1 MKAKM
6 SEVQLAEKRRKMK
19 RIRKYVVFL
28 MAFALFMQAGLSTS
42 QAAAAKKAIKA
53 KSLSLNYKKKTIQ
66 AGKTLKLKA
75 TVKPKKVKA
84 KIKWASSNKKVAT
97 VSANGKVKAK
107 KKGVAK
113 ITAAVKGTK
122 LKKTC
127 KITVKEKVSSNQ
139 SALPAPVP
147 TKVPEA
153 PQPTQAAGPV
163 SGAPTAGPSAAPATA
178 SPSPTPIMDTKVIAT
193 QDDVEA
199 ALADAK
205 KDPLITTVK
214 IKTEAAE
221 QIELPEGDY
230 SDLKLVIEAP
240 KAEVSNH
247 AVFKEIIIRQI
258 AKDTYRE
265 YAEGNVINADCPI
278 GRIIITDRAKA
289 ELNILKEACDIA
301 VVVDGSLSGMEVAGK
316 DSTIDISGSAAEPIK
331 VQTSVETEIKT
342 SHVLEVNASAK
353 ITLVMYPG
361 AEDSEVYVDNNGL
374 VPEVY
379 GVGSIKVAFGDTGNV
394 QTVIAEYRD
403 DVSGEQQIV
412 ALEGAIVDYDSGEPR
427 KGALVYLLPY
437 TNSFDESKVEENEY
451 RKTASTDEN
460 GKYTIDSIR
469 TGNYI
474 MVVKEPGMVTAIQY
488 LVITSRYGGVFQN
501 ETLQLFPQTED
512 NAPGVITGTLSNS
525 VDGNPIEGLTARLR
539 KGKGNTVGNVLE
551 KAVSDSQGTYT
562 FEGVEPGYY
571 TVEFVDL
578 RTQQPDG
585 NYISTSMNAVVRSG
599 RTDVVSPALTKS
611 ISSSQVRFVLT
622 WGDESSGAPADLDS
636 HLTGPKKEGSNRRF
650 HTYFLDRTFKEDD
663 VKYADLDH
671 DDTTWEG
678 PETTTIYE
686 AVPGVYDFYIHDFTN
701 LDSTESTALATSGA
715 KVEIYQGTTLMVTY
729 YVPNKEGTVWHVC
742 SYDSRTGTLEQYN
755 EMYYESDPASVGS
768 DPKQRALELLEE
780 ELSKFNT
787 VIKGLEE
794 NDAKA
799 ALQEKYKTFEKYL
812 AEVNVS
818 DVSLEEIQAKTNELS
833 KLVDKVKNSLYIGE
847 IYFADDS
854 DTYAEV
860 YNEGAEITIYTIAPS
875 DVQIKEIEVP
885 EGVRYEIV
893 KGGDGAISAIR
904 VITEEGYAKA
914 YKVTYEVPSY
924 YFSISEVE
932 GSDVDWWTTRTDYD
946 EDDNKIYMLD
956 VYTKDGNAR
965 EFTLTP
971 TSSKVQTGYEKDADG
986 VITSV
991 TLSVGDTASRT
1002 YQVRYCFDE
1011 EQLMPSSVRT
1021 VSGEEIRWDED
1032 WDYDDNDSKYYYI
1045 TVLNDTGNA
1054 GDITVTPQNEGVN
1067 VTYNRE
1073 NGAVTSFTMSAGGH
1087 SRTYQVR
1094 YAFDQTLLIP
1104 QDIVSDEI
1112 EDWDWDYDYD
1122 ENDEKQYYLSVWTT
1136 TGEPCDFTVTPKS
1149 EKAEVSYGKDG
1160 DVIRSVTI
1168 KIGENTRTY
1177 QVRYSQW

>member
-1 MKAKM
+1 
-6 SEVQLAEKRRKMK
+6 MK

-28 MAFALFMQAGLSTS
+28 MAFALLLEAGGSTS
-42 QAAAAKKAIKA
+42 QAAAAKKAAKV

-75 TVKPKKVKA
+75 TVKPKKAKA
-84 KIKWASSNKKVAT
+84 KFKWSSSNKKVAT

-127 KITVKEKVSSNQ
+127 KITVKEKASSNQ

-153 PQPTQAAGPV
+153 PQPTQAAGPA
-163 SGAPTAGPSAAPATA
+163 SGAPTA
-178 SPSPTPIMDTKVIAT
+178 SPSPTPIKDTEVITT

-199 ALADAK
+199 ALANAK
-205 KDPLITTVK
+205 EDSKITTVK

-230 SDLKLVIEAP
+230 SELKLVIEAP

-247 AVFKEIIIRQI
+247 AVFKDITIRQI

-289 ELNILKEACDIA
+289 ELNILKEASDIT
-301 VVVDGSLSGMEVAGK
+301 VVVDGSLSGIKVTGK
-316 DSTIDISGSAAEPIK
+316 DSTVDISGSTADPIK
-331 VQTSVETEIKT
+331 VQTSVEAEIKT

-361 AEDSEVYVDNNGL
+361 AEDSEVYVEDSGL
-374 VPEVY
+374 LPEVY
-379 GVGSIKVAFGDTGNV
+379 GVGSIKVTFGDTGNV

-403 DVSGEQQIV
+403 DVSGEQQTV
-412 ALEGAIVDYDSGEPR
+412 SLQGTIVDYDSGEPR
-427 KGALVYLLPY
+427 KEALVYLLPY

-501 ETLQLFPQTED
+501 ETLKLFPQTED
-512 NAPGVITGTLSNS
+512 NAPGIITGTLSNS
-525 VDGNPIEGLTARLR
+525 VDGKPIEGLTARLR

-585 NYISTSMNAVVRSG
+585 NYISTSMNAIVRSA
-599 RTDVVSPALTKS
+599 RTDVVSTALTKS

-636 HLTGPKKEGSNRRF
+636 HLTGPKKQGSLRRF
-650 HTYFLDRTFKEDD
+650 HTYFVDRTFEEDD

-671 DDTTWEG
+671 DDTSWEG

-686 AVPGVYDFYIHDFTN
+686 AVSGVYDFYIHDYTN
-701 LDSTESTALATSGA
+701 QDSTESTALATSGA

-768 DPKQRALELLEE
+768 DPKQQALELMEQ
-780 ELSKFNT
+780 ELSEFGT
-787 VIKGLEE
+787 AIEALEE
-794 NDAKA
+794 NDAKTE
-799 ALQEKYKTFEKYL
+799 LKKKYKEFEKYI
-812 AEVNVS
+812 AEVNIS
-818 DVSLEEIQAKTNELS
+818 DVSLEEIQAKADELS
-833 KLVDKVKNSLYIGE
+833 KLFDKMKNSLHVEE
-847 IYFADDS
+847 IYFVGDGEE
-854 DTYAEV
+854 YAEV
-860 YNEGAEITIYTIAPS
+860 YNEDATITIYTISPS
-875 DVQIKEIEVP
+875 DVQIKEVEVS
-885 EGVRYEIV
+885 EGARCEVVNDE
-893 KGGDGAISAIR
+893 DGVISAIR
-904 VITEEGYAKA
+904 VITEEGYVKV
-914 YKVTYEVPSY
+914 YKVTYEVPSH

-971 TSSKVQTGYEKDADG
+971 TSSSMVQTSYEKDSDG

-991 TLSVGDTASRT
+991 TLSVGDIASRT

-1011 EQLMPSSVRT
+1011 EQLTPSSVRT
-1021 VSGEEIRWDED
+1021 VSGEELRWDED
-1032 WDYDDNDSKYYYI
+1032 WDYDEDDSKYYFI

-1054 GDITVTPQNEGVN
+1054 GDITVTPQNEGIN

-1073 NGAVTSFTMSAGGH
+1073 NGVVTSFTISSGGH

-1136 TGEPCDFTVTPKS
+1136 KGEACDFTVTPKT
-1149 EKAEVSYGKDG
+1149 EKAQVSYEKDG
-1160 DVIRSVTI
+1160 DVIQSVAI

-1177 QVRYSQW
+1177 QVRYNQW

>member
-1 MKAKM
+1 
-6 SEVQLAEKRRKMK
+6 MK

-42 QAAAAKKAIKA
+42 QAAAAKKATKA

-75 TVKPKKVKA
+75 TVKPKKAKA

-97 VSANGKVKAK
+97 VSASGKVKAK

-127 KITVKEKVSSNQ
+127 KITVKEKASSNQ
-139 SALPAPVP
+139 SALPTPVP

-163 SGAPTAGPSAAPATA
+163 SGAPTAGPSVAPATA

-230 SDLKLVIEAP
+230 SELKLVIEAP

-247 AVFKEIIIRQI
+247 AVFKDITIRQI

-301 VVVDGSLSGMEVAGK
+301 VVVDGSLSGMEVTGK
-316 DSTIDISGSAAEPIK
+316 DSTIDISGSAADPIK

-361 AEDSEVYVDNNGL
+361 AEDSEVYVDNSEL
-374 VPEVY
+374 IPEVY
-379 GVGSIKVAFGDTGNV
+379 GIGSIKVTFGDTGNV

-501 ETLQLFPQTED
+501 ETLKLFPQTED

-551 KAVSDSQGTYT
+551 KTVSDSQGTYT

-578 RTQQPDG
+578 RTESDG
-585 NYISTSMNAVVRSG
+585 NYISTSMNAVVQSG

-611 ISSSQVRFVLT
+611 ISASQVRFVLT

-636 HLTGPKKEGSNRRF
+636 HLTGPKKESASQRF
-650 HTYFLDRTFKEDD
+650 HTYFSDRTFEENG

-671 DDTTWEG
+671 DDTEWEG

-686 AVPGVYDFYIHDFTN
+686 AVPGVYDFYIHDYTN
-701 LDSTESTALATSGA
+701 LDSTESTAMATSGA

-755 EMYYESDPASVGS
+755 EMYYEADPAFVGS
-768 DPKQRALELLEE
+768 DPKQRALELLEKDLS
-780 ELSKFNT
+780 ELAKTIES
-787 VIKGLEE
+787 LEE
-794 NDAKA
+794 NDAKTV
-799 ALQEKYKTFEKYL
+799 LTEQYKAFEKYL

-818 DVSLEEIQAKTNELS
+818 EVSLEEIQAQNDKLS
-833 KLVDKVKNSLYIGE
+833 TLIDKLKNNLYIRD
-847 IYFADDS
+847 IYFVGGTDANANIDNWSAEIIIYTVSPADAQIEM
-854 DTYAEV
+854 AEV
-860 YNEGAEITIYTIAPS
+860 AEGT
-875 DVQIKEIEVP
+875 
-885 EGVRYEIV
+885 RYEV
-893 KGGDGAISAIR
+893 VNDDKGAISTIR
-904 VITEEGYAKA
+904 VITEEGYAKT
-914 YKVTYEVPSY
+914 YKVTYAVPSY
-924 YFSISEVE
+924 YFSIAEVE
-932 GSDVDWWTTRTDYD
+932 GSNISRWTTSTMDYD
-946 EDDNKIYMLD
+946 EDYNVGYMLD
-956 VYTKDGNAR
+956 IYTKDGNAG
-965 EFTLTP
+965 EFTVTP
-971 TSSKVQTGYEKDADG
+971 EYSKAQISYGKDADG

-991 TLSVGDTASRT
+991 TLSIGDVSSRT
-1002 YQVRYCFDE
+1002 YQVEYHFDE
-1011 EQLMPSSVRT
+1011 KQLEPSSVRT
-1021 VSGEEIRWDED
+1021 VSGEELSWDDD
-1032 WDYDDNDSKYYYI
+1032 WDYDDNGSKYYYI
-1045 TVLNDTGNA
+1045 TVLNETGAA
-1054 GDITVTPQNEGVN
+1054 GDITVTPKTEGAN
-1067 VTYNRE
+1067 VTYTRE
-1073 NGAVTSFTMSAGGH
+1073 NDTVTSFTISVGAQ
-1087 SRTYQVR
+1087 SRTYQVK
-1094 YAFDQTLLIP
+1094 YAFDQSYLVP
-1104 QDIVSDEI
+1104 QNIVSDEV
-1112 EDWDWDYDYD
+1112 EDWDWDWDYD
-1122 ENDEKQYYLSVWTT
+1122 ENDERQYYISVWTT
-1136 TGEPCDFTVTPKS
+1136 TGEACGFTVTPKS
-1149 EKAEVSYGKDG
+1149 EKAEVSYEKDG
-1160 DVIRSVTI
+1160 DVIKSVTI
-1168 KIGENTRTY
+1168 KIGENTKTY
-1177 QVRYSQW
+1177 QVRYGQW